1 MNCGIVLT
9 GRPTDPLVTAT
20 LARLPGV
27 FTFVPLSRADTAS
40 GRSAATQLHHDG
52 DVLGL
57 PLNPT
62 SSVPPSSCTPT
73 PVVPLGGE
81 AGMAAAA
88 RLVQAGQSF
97 RYTRVAGAGHTPP
110 NRIQPHPP
118 QPRDVSGPLPAGLVV
133 FGIAT
138 CPHTIAA
145 VGLLTEN
152 GLPFLYLDVTGNKA
166 AYDRG
171 LGDTRL
177 SGPYRFT
184 DALPPE
190 QSDGSTIHRTVPAV
204 FLNDQL
210 IGGRHELTE
219 AWGDTSTREVIENE
233 TGAAASRVVY
243 FDLDRRRE
251 QEEVIAKAV
260 ASGKVV
266 RVVKLTL

>member
-9 GRPTDPLVTAT
+9 GRPPDPLVTAT

-52 DVLGL
+52 M
-57 PLNPT
+57 PFNPT
-62 SSVPPSSCTPT
+62 SAVPPSSCMPT

-97 RYTRVAGAGHTPP
+97 RYTRVAAAGGVAPAPP
-110 NRIQPHPP
+110 TRIQPHPP
-118 QPRDVSGPLPAGLVV
+118 QPREVSGPLPAGLVV

-190 QSDGSTIHRTVPAV
+190 GSDGSTIHRTVPAV

-210 IGGRHELTE
+210 IGGRHELME
-219 AWGDTSTREVIENE
+219 VWADTSTREVIESE

-251 QEEVIAKAV
+251 QKEAIAKAV

-266 RVVKLTL
+266 RIVELTL